1 MSLNWTPHH
10 PTGLGIESPALGKY
24 SSTVH
29 CTVSRNVCPHASK
42 IIDELGSGRIRSMD
56 VFFHPFFGGSTKT
69 IKVCGISLSIITTIL
84 I

>member
-56 VFFHPFFGGSTKT
+56 VF
-69 IKVCGISLSIITTIL
+69 SIRFL
-84 I
+84 RGPPKQ